1 MKMVLLF
8 IKKIKN
14 KGIKIE
20 EGRGE
25 CNKNLPCIVHPTS
38 FRGKNALRC
47 FSISILILLV
57 EELCVLVENYFI
69 HVQSLCLK
77 KKRENQQDKKEKTI
91 GCLH

>member
-1 MKMVLLF
+1 MKRGGGNATKIYLALF
-8 IKKIKN
+8 IQHLL
-14 KGIKIE
+14 G
-20 EGRGE
+20 
-25 CNKNLPCIVHPTS
+25 
-38 FRGKNALRC
+38 GKNALRC

>member
-1 MKMVLLF
+1 MKRGGGKATKIYLALF
-8 IKKIKN
+8 IQHLL
-14 KGIKIE
+14 G
-20 EGRGE
+20 
-25 CNKNLPCIVHPTS
+25 
-38 FRGKNALRC
+38 GKNALRC

-77 KKRENQQDKKEKTI
+77 KKRENQQDRREKTI